1 LGCFLKKKLCE
12 KQRHNNTY
20 DSNDRGIELNI
31 AKTTE
36 LRCFPNDMLGFP
48 ETKFLCNFGQIHL
61 FALSEE
67 KKGFFFP
74 FLWHLRSD
82 ISGRGTET
90 HHFGGNNF
98 IFLFERS
105 FRWNFP
111 PMFWAPKLSWVG
123 SVPFFMYPY
132 YFGCVNAFYFRKY

>member
-1 LGCFLKKKLCE
+1 MRNKGIIILTTPMTEESNWTSQRRRSSAAFRMICLVSQRPSFFAISDRSIYLLWARKK
-12 KQRHNNTY
+12 RV
-20 DSNDRGIELNI
+20 
-31 AKTTE
+31 
-36 LRCFPNDMLGFP
+36 
-48 ETKFLCNFGQIHL
+48 
-61 FALSEE
+61 
-67 KKGFFFP
+67 FFS